1 MKEKCIWLNSKTLPH
16 HLLLSTKSEKEA
28 KGGYARGRDQSQE
41 ADSYQDRDSTDVS
54 NKERC
59 FHKSSNLILIEKDT
73 CSCFFSR
80 VVMYLFYK
88 NDLEDREIAS

>member
-1 MKEKCIWLNSKTLPH
+1 M
-16 HLLLSTKSEKEA
+16 LSTKSEQEA
-28 KGGYARGRDQSQE
+28 IGGYARGRDQSQE
-41 ADSYQDRDSTDVS
+41 ADSYQDMDSTNVS
-54 NKERC
+54 NKVWG

-88 NDLEDREIAS
+88 NDLEDQEIASYIDVVLLDLKRP